1 MLFLG
6 QQPKFSPSEAKDT
19 AAPPT
24 WAVAVSS
31 STSGT
36 QGWGTV
42 SAVPLELGK
51 EQLESSTAE
60 KPSSKAVQGCS
71 QVGPMKFQGVPGFL
85 LQRCHLQFQ
94 TSG

>member
-1 MLFLG
+1 MVCFG
-6 QQPKFSPSEAKDT
+6 QPPKFSPSEAKST
-19 AAPPT
+19 AASPT

-42 SAVPLELGK
+42 SAVPLETGK

-60 KPSSKAVQGCS
+60 KPSSKAVQGCA
-71 QVGPMKFQGVPGFL
+71 QVGPRKFQGVPGFL
-85 LQRCHLQFQ
+85 LQRSHRQFQ